1 MRILLLTAA
10 MMLDEISEHKDD
22 YKKLWG
28 QCGICPKLGMHE
40 DSLLRWNSSGYE
52 QITLQEHIG
61 RMKEGQNDTHYITGE
76 SVAVVTSSAFWETP
90 RLKCSE
96 VQMFTAIS
104 EKKDDYTKIRELL
117 GMTSVCTLVGQG
129 ESRGPSCLPP
139 RTTCSPA
146 STSQRVEDDDEGLY
160 HSMEP

>member
-1 MRILLLTAA
+1 
-10 MMLDEISEHKDD
+10 
-22 YKKLWG
+22 
-28 QCGICPKLGMHE
+28 MHE

-76 SVAVVTSSAFWETP
+76 SFAVVKSSAFWETP
-90 RLKCSE
+90 PRMNGSE
-96 VQMFTAIS
+96 VQMFTEIS
-104 EKKDDYTKIRELL
+104 EKKDDYKKFWELF
-117 GMTSVCTLVGQG
+117 GMTAACTLVRHS